1 MTYFSPVWP
10 IICITTKNIYIYIYN
25 TYYITYTEL
34 IPFSCVGNHMSRQMT
49 FLAETLTTLITWMIF
64 PCCVSSHMS
73 YHMTIP
79 PEALIILVAMVILF
93 SSVGRHMSYQ
103 RIFQTEAFTT
113 LIT

>member
-10 IICITTKNIYIYIYN
+10 IICITTKKIYIYN

-34 IPFSCVGNHMSRQMT
+34 IPFSCVGYHMSRQMT
-49 FLAETLTTLITWMIF
+49 FLAETLTTLITWMIG
-64 PCCVSSHMS
+64 SHMS

-79 PEALIILVAMVILF
+79 PGALTILVAMVILF

-103 RIFQTEAFTT
+103 MIFQTETFTT